1 MEGPSVLGPFS
12 WQKRRAW
19 AQQSRGWRSPAP
31 EGEQEEEEEEEEE
44 QEAAAVPWDIPEP
57 PPHLDDVVLEGGA
70 CSKIQTWLQDCGAT
84 ALEEPGLPGPC
95 ACGSS
100 GTSFEDDLTLGA
112 EALLL
117 PGSLQAA
124 GRAPRDGR
132 LSPGHSMASSVP
144 SSVPSSVL
152 SSVPSSVLSSVPSSL
167 ATSSSLS
174 EVLAWWQSDAE
185 EILHNLGFVG
195 TDPGVASRVP
205 PRFFSAPSRASG
217 IDLGLFLR
225 AQVRRLEM
233 EDPCLLLASR
243 FQQVQALAATADAFF
258 CLYSYVSRTP
268 LQRIGPPR
276 PAWPYRDIPD
286 SPELRGARPG
296 PAPPGERLKRAV
308 SSLCLYT
315 GRDGDI
321 PRGSRGAT
329 LGPRSAPGTGGL
341 RKDPGGAPE
350 GWRRDGDA
358 GTVQRGPSPRPSP
371 VGTPAGTWGAPERS
385 WTHGRAVWG
394 PRGAPCPAGAAQRG
408 TRDPR
413 PDAAA
418 PWDNVAVSPTL
429 GPLSPHASRVGV
441 TPEPPVGLEPEGD
454 SSFGSWCHP
463 GATAGAGGHRA
474 GMWGG
479 PLGLQP
485 PGRVPSPLI
494 PRGAAE
500 SFELEEV
507 LSEEEDGDD
516 DEEDDDDDAAPE
528 EAACSP
534 HPSVRTRRSELGGS
548 PPSWGTAGVRCQRVP
563 AVSPPCPPAAGSMF
577 HGRSDSSGFGEEPVP
592 ASAPPARPR
601 GPNWAT

>member
-12 WQKRRAW
+12 WQKRCAW

-31 EGEQEEEEEEEEE
+31 EGEQEEEEEEEEEE

-124 GRAPRDGR
+124 G
-132 LSPGHSMASSVP
+132 
-144 SSVPSSVL
+144 
-152 SSVPSSVLSSVPSSL
+152 
-167 ATSSSLS
+167 SLS

-358 GTVQRGPSPRPSP
+358 GTVQRGPSPRPTP
-371 VGTPAGTWGAPERS
+371 VGTPAGPWGAPERS

-394 PRGAPCPAGAAQRG
+394 PGGAPCPAGAAQRG

-418 PWDNVAVSPTL
+418 PWDNVTVSPTL

-454 SSFGSWCHP
+454 SGFGSWCHP

-474 GMWGG
+474 GLRGG
-479 PLGLQP
+479 PPGLQP

-507 LSEEEDGDD
+507 LSEEEEEDGDD
-516 DEEDDDDDAAPE
+516 DEEEDDDDDAAPE
-528 EAACSP
+528 EAAWSP

-563 AVSPPCPPAAGSMF
+563 AVSPPCPRRVPPLQAPCSTGGPTAAASGRSRSPPRHPRPGPAAPTG
-577 HGRSDSSGFGEEPVP
+577 
-592 ASAPPARPR
+592 
-601 GPNWAT
+601 